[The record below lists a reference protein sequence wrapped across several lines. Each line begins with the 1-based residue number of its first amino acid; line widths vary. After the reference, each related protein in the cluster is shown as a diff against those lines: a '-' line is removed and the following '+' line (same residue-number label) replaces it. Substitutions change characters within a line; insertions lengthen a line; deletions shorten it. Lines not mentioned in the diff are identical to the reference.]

1 MKIIQLKNSVDGF
14 ATIDFSSIDMDLV
27 LKAGDLSLVAGKS
40 FRWNKDSGQAI
51 SDCPFYI
58 GAMPI
63 FATEK
68 LGTALNNSQVKTA
81 TFDVEGKSFT
91 IVAAPHFQGQI
102 INLQKSECR
111 TFRSGKIM
119 TVNKY
124 VFNSN
129 IQYPQIFTPAEFV
142 MFTFCYSEIAQQLSE
157 CHFNDLRFV
166 ECQTD

>member
-1 MKIIQLKNSVDGF
+1 MKIIQLTNAVDGF
-14 ATIDFSSIDMDLV
+14 ATIDFSTIDMDFA
-27 LKAGDLSLVAGKS
+27 LKTGDLSLVAGKS

-68 LGTALNNSQVKTA
+68 LGTALNNTQAKTT

-102 INLQKSECR
+102 INILKSECR

-142 MFTFCYSEIAQQLSE
+142 MFTFCNTEIAQLLSG
-157 CHFNDLRFV
+157 CHFNELRLV